1 MFKLF
6 TLTCVSIATLGMAS
20 ANADT
25 GKYTQEQI
33 DQMPRFS
40 SIEQQRCPSARY
52 PSVKNRLECKKEVR
66 IEVFEKRQAR
76 EAKNNKG

>member
-76 EAKNNKG
+76 EVKNNKG